1 MFRKTNAGRSSLS
14 AHISV
19 SGIRIRARN
28 GTMTAQYIR
37 LVSTCPVCALR
48 TVMEWGS
55 TPMIVPRMTLRLR
68 KEA

>member
-1 MFRKTNAGRSSLS
+1 M
-14 AHISV
+14 
-19 SGIRIRARN
+19 RARN

-37 LVSTCPVCALR
+37 FVSVWPVCALR

>member
-1 MFRKTNAGRSSLS
+1 M
-14 AHISV
+14 
-19 SGIRIRARN
+19 RARN